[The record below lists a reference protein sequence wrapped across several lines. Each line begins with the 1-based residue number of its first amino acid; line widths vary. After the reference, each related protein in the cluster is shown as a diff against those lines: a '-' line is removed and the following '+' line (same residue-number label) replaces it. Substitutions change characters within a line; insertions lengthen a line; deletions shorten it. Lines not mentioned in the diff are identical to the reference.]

1 MAGMLAG
8 VECARRRKF
17 HKNSGLLD
25 SSYNTSVFSS
35 TRKSFLCLY
44 TSSHEHILSSSFSK
58 ERSATSQEYEDEK
71 LGEVAR
77 EAKQRLDERLSA
89 QWKSQDKRGVKGLK
103 RLGQWSGVIC

>member
-25 SSYNTSVFSS
+25 SSYNISSS
-35 TRKSFLCLY
+35 TRRSFLCLY
-44 TSSHEHILSSSFSK
+44 TSSHEHNLTSRFSK
-58 ERSATSQEYEDEK
+58 ERNATGQEYEDEK

-77 EAKQRLDERLSA
+77 EAKQRLDERLSS
-89 QWKSQDKRGVKGLK
+89 QWKSQNKSSAKGFK
-103 RLGQWSGVIC
+103 SLGQWRGMIC